1 MKKLLR
7 YLLLLSITMF
17 CVMFKPDNAYAYG
30 GSSGNFDD
38 RYENK
43 DEIYEDHRDETGQSG
58 SSNNKYL

>member
-17 CVMFKPDNAYAYG
+17 CVMSKPDNAYAFT
-30 GSSGNFDD
+30 GSGDSGDN
-38 RYENK
+38 YENR

>member
-17 CVMFKPDNAYAYG
+17 CVMSKPDNAYAFT
-30 GSSGNFDD
+30 GSGD
-38 RYENK
+38 RNDYHENK

-58 SSNNKYL
+58 SSNNKNF

>member
-17 CVMFKPDNAYAYG
+17 CVMSKPDNAYAFTG
-30 GSSGNFDD
+30 SGNRNDN
-38 RYENK
+38 YKNN

>member
-17 CVMFKPDNAYAYG
+17 CVISKHDNAYAFS
-30 GSSGNFDD
+30 GSSGSSDGY
-38 RYENK
+38 YENK

-58 SSNNKYL
+58 SSNNKNF

>member
-17 CVMFKPDNAYAYG
+17 CVMSKPDNAYAYG
-30 GSSGNFDD
+30 GSGDSDD
-38 RYENK
+38 RYENR

-58 SSNNKYL
+58 SSNNKNF

>member
-7 YLLLLSITMF
+7 YLLLLSVTMF
-17 CVMFKPDNAYAYG
+17 CVMSKPDNAYAFIG
-30 GSSGNFDD
+30 SGN
-38 RYENK
+38 RNNYYENK

>member
-17 CVMFKPDNAYAYG
+17 CVMSKPDNAYAYVV
-30 GSSGNFDD
+30 SGDFDSF
-38 RYENK
+38 YENK

-58 SSNNKYL
+58 SSNNKNF

>member
-17 CVMFKPDNAYAYG
+17 CVMYKTDNAYAYVV
-30 GSSGNFDD
+30 SGNSGDN
-38 RYENK
+38 YENR

-58 SSNNKYL
+58 SSNNKNF

>member
-17 CVMFKPDNAYAYG
+17 CVMYKPDNVYAFK
-30 GSSGNFDD
+30 GSGDHNDY
-38 RYENK
+38 YENK

-58 SSNNKYL
+58 SSNNKNF

>member
-1 MKKLLR
+1 MKKILR

-17 CVMFKPDNAYAYG
+17 CVMYKPDNAYAYG
-30 GSSGNFDD
+30 GSGNFNDN
-38 RYENK
+38 YENN